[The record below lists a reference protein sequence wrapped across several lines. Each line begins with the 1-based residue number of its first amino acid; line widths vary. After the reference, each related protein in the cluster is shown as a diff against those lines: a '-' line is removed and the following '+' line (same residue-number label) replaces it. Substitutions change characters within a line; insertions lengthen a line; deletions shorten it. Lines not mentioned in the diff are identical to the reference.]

1 MNRAKTKLKVLTLC
15 TANSARSQMAEG
27 ILRWLGGDSVESY
40 SAGTNPSRVNPF
52 AVRVM
57 REIGVDISG
66 QHSKSVTEFIG
77 KPIDVVITVCDDAA
91 ETCPTF
97 PGRVERIHWSFPD
110 PAAVE
115 GDAAKLAAFR
125 QARDGLI
132 ERFRVFLQEKN
143 LIASESKLV
152 G

>member
-1 MNRAKTKLKVLTLC
+1 MEKAKLRVLTLC

-27 ILRWLGGDSVESY
+27 ILRWLGGESVESY

-57 REIGVDISG
+57 QEIGVDISG
-66 QHSKSVTEFIG
+66 QRSKSVTEFLG
-77 KPIDVVITVCDDAA
+77 KPIDVVITVCDNAA
-91 ETCPTF
+91 ENCPTF

-115 GDAAKLAAFR
+115 GDDAKLVAFR
-125 QARDGLI
+125 QVRDGLI